1 MPAMPRSRAIQII
14 LWLLPFVPLTSLAY
28 HFDGLHM
35 YMIAGAIQAVL
46 IAVAAWTLGLG
57 DARRGEKGQR
67 SLAGDAAL
75 LVASGAILS
84 LGWNMGPPPTGDQF
98 LATRLDQQFRYTALL
113 TGAILALGGLTVLR
127 SSLDQAGKHIWSSLG
142 HTTMLLSTL
151 LFAVVNA
158 ALQIGFEA
166 VRQESSTGREPNWV
180 EPFRNYFV
188 YLTIFW
194 AVLAYVGTA
203 FYAASLRK
211 VGWLGNTVAW
221 VFIGGC
227 VTAVGLVP
235 FFPLAPG
242 PLGMPGFVLSIPA
255 VPYFMPYWMGVN
267 LERRAGEAP
276 AASSAAK
283 GRNTTRHS
291 VVKLL
296 TCKPPCVAPCWR

>member
-1 MPAMPRSRAIQII
+1 MPTLPRSRAIQII
-14 LWLLPFVPLTSLAY
+14 LWLLPLVPLTSLAY
-28 HFDGLHM
+28 HYDGLHM

-57 DARRGEKGQR
+57 AARRGMTHQR
-67 SLAGDAAL
+67 AMAAAAGL
-75 LVASGAILS
+75 LVASGAIIS
-84 LGWNMGPPPTGDQF
+84 LGWNMGPPPAGDQF
-98 LATRLDQQFRYTALL
+98 LATRLDQQFRYTALMI
-113 TGAILALGGLTVLR
+113 GVIVALGGLTVLR
-127 SSLDQAGKHIWSSLG
+127 SSLDQAGDRVWSSLG

-194 AVLAYVGTA
+194 AVLTYLGTA

-211 VGWLGNTVAW
+211 VGWMSNRVAW
-221 VFIGGC
+221 AFIGAS
-227 VTAVGLVP
+227 VAAVAVVP

-242 PLGMPGFVLSIPA
+242 PLGMPGFVLCIPA
-255 VPYFMPYWMGVN
+255 VPYFMSYWMGVN
-267 LERRAGEAP
+267 LVRRAGEAR
-276 AASSAAK
+276 AASLAAK
-283 GRNTTRHS
+283 
-291 VVKLL
+291 
-296 TCKPPCVAPCWR
+296 AA

>member
-1 MPAMPRSRAIQII
+1 MPTTPKSRAIQVI
-14 LWLLPFVPLTSLAY
+14 LWLLPFVPVTSLAY
-28 HFDGLHM
+28 HYDGLNM
-35 YMIAGAIQAVL
+35 YIIAGAIQAEL
-46 IAVAAWTLGLG
+46 MAVAAWSLGLG
-57 DARRGEKGQR
+57 AAKRGMSQQR
-67 SLAGDAAL
+67 VLASAAAL
-75 LVASGAILS
+75 LVASGAIIS

-113 TGAILALGGLTVLR
+113 IGALFALGGLTVLR
-127 SSLDQAGKHIWSSLG
+127 SSLNQAGEGIWSSLG

-194 AVLAYVGTA
+194 AVLAYLGTA

-211 VGWLGNTVAW
+211 VGWMSNTVAW
-221 VFIGGC
+221 VIIGAS
-227 VTAVGLVP
+227 VVAVGLVP

-242 PLGMPGFVLSIPA
+242 PLGMPGYVLCVPA
-255 VPYFMPYWMGVN
+255 VPYFMTYWMGVN
-267 LERRAGEAP
+267 LVKRAGEARAASP
-276 AASSAAK
+276 AAKAA
-283 GRNTTRHS
+283 
-291 VVKLL
+291 
-296 TCKPPCVAPCWR
+296 

>member
-1 MPAMPRSRAIQII
+1 MPTVPRSRAIQII

-28 HFDGLHM
+28 HYDGLKM

-46 IAVAAWTLGLG
+46 MAIAAWTLGLG
-57 DARRGEKGQR
+57 AARRGMAHQSALG
-67 SLAGDAAL
+67 AGAAL
-75 LVASGAILS
+75 LVASGAIIS
-84 LGWNMGPPPTGDQF
+84 LGWNMGPPPAGDQF

-113 TGAILALGGLTVLR
+113 IGAIVALGGLTVLR
-127 SSLDQAGKHIWSSLG
+127 SSLEQAGDSVWSSLG
-142 HTTMLLSTL
+142 HTTLLISTL

-194 AVLAYVGTA
+194 AVLAYLGTA

-211 VGWLGNTVAW
+211 VGWMSNRVAW
-221 VFIGGC
+221 VFIGASAA
-227 VTAVGLVP
+227 AVVLVP

-242 PLGMPGFVLSIPA
+242 PLGMPGFVLCIPA
-255 VPYFMPYWMGVN
+255 VPYFMTYWMGVN
-267 LERRAGEAP
+267 LARRAGEARAASP
-276 AASSAAK
+276 AAKAA
-283 GRNTTRHS
+283 
-291 VVKLL
+291 
-296 TCKPPCVAPCWR
+296 

>member
-1 MPAMPRSRAIQII
+1 MWNAICRSEQPGGLMPTTPRSRAIQII
-14 LWLLPFVPLTSLAY
+14 LWLLPLVPLTSLAY
-28 HFDGLHM
+28 HYDGLHM

-57 DARRGEKGQR
+57 AARRGMTQQR
-67 SLAGDAAL
+67 VLAAAAAL
-75 LVASGAILS
+75 LVTSGAIIS
-84 LGWNMGPPPTGDQF
+84 LGWNMGPPPAGDQF

-113 TGAILALGGLTVLR
+113 IGVIFALGGLTVLR
-127 SSLDQAGKHIWSSLG
+127 SSLDQAGDRIRSSLG

-194 AVLAYVGTA
+194 AVLAYLGTA

-211 VGWLGNTVAW
+211 VGWMSNTVAW

-227 VTAVGLVP
+227 LVAIVLVP

-242 PLGMPGFVLSIPA
+242 PLGMPGFVLGIPA
-255 VPYFMPYWMGVN
+255 VPYFIPYWMGVN
-267 LERRAGEAP
+267 LVRRAGQADVSYSP
-276 AASSAAK
+276 VKAA
-283 GRNTTRHS
+283 
-291 VVKLL
+291 
-296 TCKPPCVAPCWR
+296 

>member
-1 MPAMPRSRAIQII
+1 MPFIGGGIMPTMPRLRAVQFI

-28 HFDGLHM
+28 HYDGLYM

-46 IAVAAWTLGLG
+46 IAIAAWALGLG
-57 DARRGEKGQR
+57 AARRGMTQQR
-67 SLAGDAAL
+67 VLGAAAGL

-84 LGWNMGPPPTGDQF
+84 LGWNMGPPPAGDQF
-98 LATRLDQQFRYTALL
+98 LATRMDQQFRYTALL
-113 TGAILALGGLTVLR
+113 IGAILAMGGLTVLR
-127 SSLDQAGKHIWSSLG
+127 SSLGQAGDRIWSSLG

-180 EPFRNYFV
+180 EPFRNYFI

-194 AVLAYVGTA
+194 AVLAYLGTA

-211 VGWLGNTVAW
+211 VGWMSNRVTW
-221 VFIGGC
+221 VFIGAS
-227 VTAVGLVP
+227 VVAVGLVP

-242 PLGMPGFVLSIPA
+242 PLGMPGFVLCIPA
-255 VPYFMPYWMGVN
+255 VPYFMSYWMGVN
-267 LERRAGEAP
+267 LARRAGEARAVSP
-276 AASSAAK
+276 AAKAA
-283 GRNTTRHS
+283 
-291 VVKLL
+291 
-296 TCKPPCVAPCWR
+296 

>member
-1 MPAMPRSRAIQII
+1 VERNLRFRQFGGPMPTLPRPRAIQII

-28 HFDGLHM
+28 HYDGLNM

-46 IAVAAWTLGLG
+46 IAIAVWTLGLG
-57 DARRGEKGQR
+57 AARRGMTHQR
-67 SLAGDAAL
+67 ALGAAAGL
-75 LVASGAILS
+75 LVASGAIIS
-84 LGWNMGPPPTGDQF
+84 LGWNMGPPPAGDQF
-98 LATRLDQQFRYTALL
+98 LATRLDQQFRYTALMI
-113 TGAILALGGLTVLR
+113 GVIVALGGLTVLR
-127 SSLDQAGKHIWSSLG
+127 SSLDQAGDRIWSSLG

-194 AVLAYVGTA
+194 AVLAYLGTA

-211 VGWLGNTVAW
+211 VGWMSNTVAW
-221 VFIGGC
+221 VFIGAS
-227 VTAVGLVP
+227 VAAVAAVP

-242 PLGMPGFVLSIPA
+242 PLGMPGFVLCIPA
-255 VPYFMPYWMGVN
+255 VPYFMTYWMGVN
-267 LERRAGEAP
+267 LARRAGETR
-276 AASSAAK
+276 AAGLAAK
-283 GRNTTRHS
+283 
-291 VVKLL
+291 
-296 TCKPPCVAPCWR
+296 AA

>member
-1 MPAMPRSRAIQII
+1 MPFISGGLMPTMPRSRAIQII

-28 HFDGLHM
+28 HYDGLYM

-57 DARRGEKGQR
+57 AARRGVTQQR
-67 SLAGDAAL
+67 VLGAAAAL
-75 LVASGAILS
+75 LVMSGAILS
-84 LGWNMGPPPTGDQF
+84 LGWNMGPPPAGDQF

-113 TGAILALGGLTVLR
+113 IGAICALGGLTVLR
-127 SSLDQAGKHIWSSLG
+127 SSLDQAGDRVWSPLG

-194 AVLAYVGTA
+194 AVLAYLGTA

-211 VGWLGNTVAW
+211 VGWMSHTVAW
-221 VFIGGC
+221 LCIGGC
-227 VTAVGLVP
+227 VVAMGLVP

-242 PLGMPGFVLSIPA
+242 PLGMPGFVLCIPA
-255 VPYFMPYWMGVN
+255 VPYFIPYWMGVN
-267 LERRAGEAP
+267 LARRAGEGRAASP
-276 AASSAAK
+276 AAKAA
-283 GRNTTRHS
+283 
-291 VVKLL
+291 
-296 TCKPPCVAPCWR
+296 